1 MRKCDDYQWQLL
13 DASQDSSRLLAVSCD
28 IMIMT
33 SSSGLVTL
41 TREDGSLL
49 TALNIRNHSF
59 FTVVKFKWQNKSYRY
74 GVHL

>member
-13 DASQDSSRLLAVSCD
+13 DASQDSSGLLAVSCD
-28 IMIMT
+28 IIK
-33 SSSGLVTL
+33 GLVTL